1 MRLCRFDTDRLGVVL
16 DDQVADVSSVLDD
29 LPVWRWVPPPDDP
42 VIAALPTLR
51 PRIEA
56 ALTDAPRFA
65 LSAVRLSA
73 PVAAPGKVIGA
84 PVNYHD
90 HLDEAYADAGIHHGE
105 TVHPIDRM
113 GCFLKATSA
122 LAGHGTV
129 ILLPFDDRRVD
140 HEAEIAVVI
149 GHKAHRVPASA
160 ALAYVAGYTL
170 ALDMTVRGPQER
182 SLRKSCDGFAVLGP
196 WLVTTDEI
204 ADPDAIG
211 FRLSVNGAQ
220 RQASDTR
227 YLIRS
232 IPELIEMVSA
242 FYTLHPGDVI
252 MTGTPAG
259 VGPVTSGDVVEVWG
273 TGLGRL
279 EVRIG

>member
-1 MRLCRFDTDRLGVVL
+1 MKLCRFDTDRLGLVL
-16 DDQVADVSSVLDD
+16 GDMVADVSAVLDD
-29 LPVWRWVPPPDDP
+29 LPAWRWVPPPGDAL
-42 VIAALPTLR
+42 IAALPDLR
-51 PRIEA
+51 PRIQ
-56 ALTDAPRFA
+56 ALAETAPRLPLA
-65 LSAVRLSA
+65 GLRLAA
-73 PVAAPGKVIGA
+73 PVAAPSKVIGA

-90 HLDEAYADAGIHHGE
+90 HLDEAQADADLHHGQ

-122 LAGHGTV
+122 LAGHGAV
-129 ILLPFDDRRVD
+129 IALPFDDRRVD
-140 HEAEIAVVI
+140 HEAEVAVVI
-149 GHKAHRVPASA
+149 GRTAHKVPAEA
-160 ALAYVAGYTL
+160 ALAHVAGYAL

-196 WLVTTDEI
+196 WLVTADEI
-204 ADPDAIG
+204 ADPGAIG
-211 FRLSVNGAQ
+211 FELTVNGTA

-259 VGPVTSGDVVEVWG
+259 VAPVAPGDVVVV
-273 TGLGRL
+273 TSPALGRL
-279 EVRIG
+279 EVSIG